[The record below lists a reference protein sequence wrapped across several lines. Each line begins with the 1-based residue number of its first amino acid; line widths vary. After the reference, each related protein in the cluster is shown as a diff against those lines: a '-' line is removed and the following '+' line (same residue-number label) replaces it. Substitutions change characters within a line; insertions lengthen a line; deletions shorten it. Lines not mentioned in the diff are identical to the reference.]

1 LDKEKRRAV
10 LQQFLAELQKE
21 EFVAHTRWILLTRQ
35 IEHINKHLEAL
46 EGS

>member
-1 LDKEKRRAV
+1 MTTEEKRGV
-10 LQQFLAELQKE
+10 LQQALKE
-21 EFVAHTRWILLTRQ
+21 VQQQEFVAHLRWILLTRQ